1 MISFI
6 YGISKTNRNRHVDT
20 ESKQVAV
27 GGIEGG

>member
-6 YGISKTNRNRHVDT
+6 YGISKTNRSRRVDT